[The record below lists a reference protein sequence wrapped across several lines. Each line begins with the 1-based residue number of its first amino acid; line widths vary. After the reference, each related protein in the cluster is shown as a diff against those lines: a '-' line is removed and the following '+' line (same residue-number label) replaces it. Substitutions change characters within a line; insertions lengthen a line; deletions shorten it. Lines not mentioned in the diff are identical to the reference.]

1 LTDKGVATIISATVQ
16 AKLVGILESRDDRFM
31 ADVVSRLGA
40 IPVEYVSFADERVPV
55 ERAYRVVVDRLSFRY
70 PFLREMMKNLALNG
84 TYIINNPFAAATTN
98 KLVDMRLGSRLGLTF
113 PKTIVLPDQ
122 VTVEE
127 TSSLVAQPHFDR
139 VAEELGF
146 PCVLK
151 PFDGYGWQDVYLV
164 SSAQELRNLYLALC
178 SRYVLMAQQL
188 ITFKDYFRVF
198 CFDKKDVLFI
208 RWVPKPLAMGQ
219 YLYSDLSG
227 MGDVLERLVRLTTQF
242 NQALD
247 LDVNV
252 MEWCV
257 DEKGQWWVIDAFN
270 EVPDITPG
278 ALPHEYYTWIV
289 DKFAAC
295 IKDKLDPG
303 KKNRTPFG

>member
-1 LTDKGVATIISATVQ
+1 MQTKV
-16 AKLVGILESRDDRFM
+16 VGILERRDDRFM
-31 ADVVSRLGA
+31 ADVASRLA
-40 IPVEYVSFADERVPV
+40 DIPVEYISFADERVPL
-55 ERAYRVVVDRLSFRY
+55 ERPYRVVVDRLSFCY
-70 PFLREMMKNLALNG
+70 PFLREMVKNLALG
-84 TYIINNPFAAATTN
+84 GAYVINNPFAAAATN
-98 KLVDMRLGSRLGLTF
+98 KLVDMRLGSCLGLAF

-122 VTVEE
+122 TAIEQM
-127 TSSLVAQPHFDR
+127 SSVVAQPDLDR
-139 VAEELGF
+139 VDEELGF

-151 PFDGYGWQDVYLV
+151 PFDGYAWQDVYMV
-164 SSAQELRNLYLALC
+164 SSVQELRNLYLALC

-198 CFDKKDVLFI
+198 CFDKKDVLFV

-219 YLYSDLSG
+219 YLYCDLGG
-227 MGDVLERLVRLTTQF
+227 MGGVLERLIDLTTRF

-270 EVPDITPG
+270 EVPDITPE
-278 ALPHEYYTWIV
+278 ALPREYYTWIV
-289 DKFAAC
+289 ERFAAC
-295 IKDKLDPG
+295 VRDKLDPS
-303 KKNRTPFG
+303 KKNRTPFAEPSLIPGGATP

>member
-1 LTDKGVATIISATVQ
+1 MQ

-31 ADVVSRLGA
+31 ADVVSRLGS

-122 VTVEE
+122 VTIEE
-127 TSSLVAQPHFDR
+127 MSSLVAQPHFDW

-188 ITFKDYFRVF
+188 IAFRDYFRVF
-198 CFDKKDVLFI
+198 CFDKRDVLFI
-208 RWVPKPLAMGQ
+208 RWIPKPLAMGQ
-219 YLYSDLSG
+219 YLYCDLSG
-227 MGDVLERLVRLTTQF
+227 MSDVLERLVHLTTQF

-270 EVPDITPG
+270 EVPDITPE